1 MSRARQKVVGVLGG
15 MGPLATADFYTKLVR
30 LTPARTDQDHLRVL
44 IDSNPKIPDRTAAL
58 RGEGPD
64 PTEALVATARG
75 LERAGADLIAIPCN
89 SAHAYLHQIRRSVGI
104 PVLDIMEEV
113 AAAAAALV
121 PRPRAAGVLATSGTM
136 QARLY
141 HRALA
146 SRGIDVVEPAAVEQE
161 GVTAAICAVKAGD
174 LGAAAR
180 ERVREV
186 AAALIGRGAQVVV
199 LGCTELP
206 LVTDRQAISVPVLD
220 GTEVLAAAAVRAAL
234 PSEAEEFPGSPE
246 RSSTLR
252 SPGRAEIPG
261 TPRAGSSKPAGRP

>member
-1 MSRARQKVVGVLGG
+1 VSRARQKVVGVLGG

-30 LTPARTDQDHLRVL
+30 LTPARADQDHLRVL

-58 RGEGPD
+58 RGDGPD

-121 PRPRAAGVLATSGTM
+121 PRPRAAGVLATSGTLE
-136 QARLY
+136 ARLY

-161 GVTAAICAVKAGD
+161 RVTAAIRSVKA
-174 LGAAAR
+174 ATVR
-180 ERVREV
+180 EGVREV
-186 AAALIGRGAQVVV
+186 AAALIGRGAEVVV

-206 LVTDRQAISVPVLD
+206 LVADREAIALPVLD
-220 GTEVLAAAAVRAAL
+220 ATEVLAAAAVRAAL
-234 PSEAEEFPGSPE
+234 PSGAEEFPGSPE
-246 RSSTLR
+246 RSTTLR
-252 SPGRAEIPG
+252 SPGMAEVPG